1 MGPGVV
7 HKLSFLL
14 CVACLGL
21 LVGCGER
28 GDATR
33 ARVVD
38 AADQPAGPNQ
48 RDRTIS
54 YNRDIRPI
62 LSDKC
67 FACHGPDSAAREAEL
82 RLDTPD
88 DGEGYFGAMLAIVP
102 GDPEASELVSRVH
115 SSNSRIVMPP
125 PSFKVTLTD
134 AEKALLVQW
143 IEQGAE
149 YEPHWSFVPVPR
161 DVAPP
166 AVENEAWVRDGLD
179 RFVLA
184 RLEAEGLPPSKE
196 ASRTRWLRRVTLDL
210 TGLPPTPEEIEAFL
224 KDDGE
229 DAHERVVD
237 RLLASQ
243 HYGEH
248 MAARWSDLARYADSY
263 GYQSDQLSPNWPWR
277 DWLIRA
283 FNDNLPYDRFLTE
296 QLAGDLLPNPTR
308 DQRLATAFNRLHR
321 MTNEGGSISEEWLN
335 EYAADRV
342 HTFGTVFMGLTLEC
356 ARCHDH
362 KYDPIEQSEYYELY
376 AYFNSIDEHGMYM
389 HQRNGFVPTPTVLLP
404 DRAQD
409 EQWQAL
415 KRKAEQAEQA
425 YVRARESRSGQP
437 FQDWLASY
445 IVPQDRPLFMPG
457 AMRYYALNEI
467 AAGNKLEGF
476 PGDTKP
482 ASTHPAN
489 KLVEGKH
496 GKALQFAGDTH
507 VTFETPSGIQPD
519 KPFSASMWV
528 RLPRRFDEALLLH
541 NSSGTDAG
549 FNGSWITVRDGRL
562 RFVMARFWPG
572 NAIAV
577 QTKEELP
584 VGEWVHLTLTY
595 DATVSA
601 KGMAIYVNGEP
612 ASEVLRDNL
621 TKHHGHRGNKL
632 VFDSRMRTST
642 MPGAAIDEVRLFDRA
657 LTPIEARHWFDGR
670 SFDRAIEARDAEALK
685 SYYLEEVDTEAVQ
698 AKRALIEARN
708 ALLQFQTGLL
718 EVSVMEDRPEPTPA
732 YNLDRGAYDAP
743 KTEDNRVYRAT
754 PDALPA
760 MPKDAPNN
768 RLGLAKWLADPS
780 HPLTARVAANRLW
793 AQCFGNG
800 LVGTPDDFGMQ
811 GDLPTHPELLDYLA
825 RQYIASGWDTKAMLK
840 RIVLSATY
848 RQDSSATPERW
859 AGDPGNA
866 LLARGP
872 ARRLSAEMLRDT
884 ALAASGLMHDKLGGP
899 PVAPYQP
906 PKLWREANAMSPAY
920 RQSVGQ
926 DLYRRSLYTVW
937 KRTAPMPNMLAFDAP
952 TREVCTAERSSTN
965 TPMQALV
972 LLNDVQFVEAC
983 RVLAERALKA
993 EQDDTGRLD
1002 RVFTSLAGRKPDA
1015 REREL
1020 LMGLLERQRAY
1031 YAGTKTDAQKLRSQG
1046 EMKIDETLD
1055 DAEVAAWTSVVQ
1067 AVMNADATVWRR

>member
-1 MGPGVV
+1 V
-7 HKLSFLL
+7 LL
-14 CVACLGL
+14 IAGL
-21 LVGCGER
+21 LLLAGCGER
-28 GDATR
+28 GGATR
-33 ARVVD
+33 VQVVD
-38 AADQPAGPNQ
+38 AADKPAD
-48 RDRTIS
+48 RDRSIS

-88 DGEGYFGAMLAIVP
+88 DGEGYFGATIAIVP
-102 GDPEASELVSRVH
+102 GDPEASELVSRIH
-115 SSNSRIVMPP
+115 SSKSSIVMPP

-134 AEKALLVQW
+134 AEKALLVKW
-143 IEQGAE
+143 IEQGAA
-149 YEPHWSFVPVPR
+149 YEPHWSFVPVPKSI
-161 DVAPP
+161 APP
-166 AVENEAWVRDGLD
+166 AVEDEAWARDGLD

-184 RLEAEGLPPSKE
+184 RLEAEGLSPSKP
-196 ASRTRWLRRVTLDL
+196 ASRTRWLRRVTYDL
-210 TGLPPTPEEIEAFL
+210 TGLPPTRDELEAFL
-224 KDDGE
+224 NDDAE
-229 DAHERVVD
+229 DAYEKVVD
-237 RLLASQ
+237 RLLASP

-248 MAARWSDLARYADSY
+248 MATRWSDLARYADSY
-263 GYQSDQLSPNWPWR
+263 GYQSDYLSPNWPWR
-277 DWLIRA
+277 DWLIGA
-283 FNDNLPYDRFLTE
+283 FNANLPYDQFLTE
-296 QLAGDLLPNPTR
+296 QLAGDLLPGATR
-308 DQRLATAFNRLHR
+308 DQKLATAFNRLHR

-342 HTFGTVFMGLTLEC
+342 HTFGTAFMGLTLEC

-362 KYDPIEQSEYYELY
+362 KYDPIEQREYYELY

-389 HQRNGFVPTPTVLLP
+389 FQRDGFVPTPTVLLP
-404 DRAQD
+404 DD
-409 EQWQAL
+409 EQNKHLKAL
-415 KRKAEQAEQA
+415 EQRVEQAEKKHAQTR
-425 YVRARESRSGQP
+425 RAGSNKP
-437 FQDWLASY
+437 FKDWLASY
-445 IVPQDRPLFMPG
+445 AVPQDRPLPMPG
-457 AMRYYALNEI
+457 LIGHYALNDVGG
-467 AAGNKLEGF
+467 GNTLEGLPKDAK
-476 PGDTKP
+476 PG
-482 ASTHPAN
+482 STHPAN
-489 KLVEGKH
+489 TLIEGKH

-507 VTFETPSGIQPD
+507 VTFTTPSGIQPD
-519 KPFSASMWV
+519 KPFSASLWV
-528 RLPRRFDEALLLH
+528 KLPKRYDEALLFH

-549 FNGSWITVRDGRL
+549 FNGSWVTVEDGRL

-577 QTKEELP
+577 QTKQELP

-601 KGMAIYVNGEP
+601 QGMAIYVNGEP
-612 ASEVLRDNL
+612 ASGVLRDNL
-621 TKHHGHRGNKL
+621 TKHHGHRGNKI

-657 LTPIEARHWFDGR
+657 VTPIEARQLFDGR
-670 SFDRAIEARDAEALK
+670 SFDRALETRDAEALQA
-685 SYYLEEVDTEAVQ
+685 YYLDEIDAAAQ
-698 AKRALIEARN
+698 QSKRALIAARN
-708 ALLQFQTGLL
+708 DLLNFQTKLL

-743 KTEDNRVYRAT
+743 KTEGKRVYRAT

-760 MPKDAPNN
+760 MPKGAPNN
-768 RLGLAKWLADPS
+768 RLGLAQWLTDPS
-780 HPLTARVAANRLW
+780 HPLTARVAVNRLW
-793 AQCFGNG
+793 AQCFGTG
-800 LVGTPDDFGMQ
+800 LVQTPDDFGMQ
-811 GDLPTHPELLDYLA
+811 GELPTHPELLDYLA
-825 RQYIASGWDTKAMLK
+825 RRYIESGWDTKALLK

-848 RQDSSATPERW
+848 RQDSSATQERW
-859 AGDPGNA
+859 AEDPGNA
-866 LLARGP
+866 LLSRGP

-884 ALAASGLMHDKLGGP
+884 ALAASGLLHDKLGGP

-952 TREVCTAERSSTN
+952 TREICTAERSSTN

-983 RVLAERALKA
+983 RVLAERTLVA
-993 EQDDTGRLD
+993 ERDDAARLD
-1002 RVFTSLAGRKPDA
+1002 RVFRLLTGREPDA
-1015 REREL
+1015 HESKL
-1020 LMGLLERQRAY
+1020 LLGLLERQRAY
-1031 YAGTKTDAQKLRSQG
+1031 YAEAKDDAKKLRSQG
-1046 EMKIDETLD
+1046 EMKIDETLE